1 MMDRMEG
8 KMPDE
13 NKDIPADST
22 ANKIIRFFDRTTMV
36 IRTARSILF
45 GTEDHTKTF
54 EEEQEEAG
62 YQKTKVISGR
72 NNDGARW
79 VKEIWEKKK

>member
-1 MMDRMEG
+1 MLDG
-8 KMPDE
+8 DKGTPT
-13 NKDIPADST
+13 NST

-36 IRTARSILF
+36 IRTARKILF
-45 GTEDHTKTF
+45 GTEDYPKTF

>member
-1 MMDRMEG
+1 MAKLEE
-8 KMPDE
+8 KMPDRD
-13 NKDIPADST
+13 NSTPTDSM

-36 IRTARSILF
+36 LHTARRILF

>member
-1 MMDRMEG
+1 MLDG
-8 KMPDE
+8 DKGTPT
-13 NKDIPADST
+13 NST

-54 EEEQEEAG
+54 EEEQEVAG

>member
-1 MMDRMEG
+1 MSDG
-8 KMPDE
+8 DNGTPV
-13 NKDIPADST
+13 DST
-22 ANKIIRFFDRTTMV
+22 ANKITRFFDRTTTAIHT
-36 IRTARSILF
+36 IRGILF
-45 GTEDHTKTF
+45 GVKDPPKTF

-79 VKEIWEKKK
+79 VKEVWEKKQ

>member
-1 MMDRMEG
+1 MSKCNNIKPPEG
-8 KMPDE
+8 
-13 NKDIPADST
+13 T
-22 ANKIIRFFDRTTMV
+22 AEKIIRFFDRTTMAF
-36 IRTARSILF
+36 RTARRILF
-45 GTEDHTKTF
+45 GTEEHTKTF

-72 NNDGARW
+72 NNNGAHW

>member
-1 MMDRMEG
+1 
-8 KMPDE
+8 MPDE
-13 NKDIPADST
+13 NKDIPTDSM

-45 GTEDHTKTF
+45 GSEEHTKTF
-54 EEEQEEAG
+54 EEEQKEAG
-62 YQKTKVISGR
+62 YHKTKVISGR